1 MIKAGRAILDSV
13 YWKTYLNQSSMLQQG
28 DILNRY
34 EIHSVIGQGGF
45 GVVYK
50 GEHRE
55 LGIEV
60 AIKEYFPSELCVRQ
74 GGTVQ
79 PIRGKFQVPFQEGL
93 ERFLKEAKQ
102 LEKFRD
108 CPNIVT
114 CRDLFRANG
123 TAYTIMEYVQGLPLS
138 TLLERRESRG
148 EPSTEQELLDLI
160 LPLLSGLQTV
170 HDAGVCHRDI
180 KPSNILVRRD
190 DSTPIL
196 IDFGAAKQEISR
208 HTKSLAPYTDGYAAM
223 EQVGDGKIGP
233 WTDIYGL
240 GAVMW
245 RVVAGGNPT
254 FSPLNPT
261 TVQKRAYA
269 IMQGQSDPLPT
280 VAEIGKGRFSTEIL
294 QAIDHCLVVNENK
307 RTQSCAELLSELKP
321 SVGNAEEETD
331 QPSLLGNKEDIPP
344 GPLDVPIQ
352 NEASKADSAK
362 KSDGWMFTIL
372 AVFGIII
379 LLVMAI
385 NLQLE
390 NPNPDLDQTH
400 SAHQSNQD
408 GSSPPLNQTDPL
420 LQPNQDELSPPP
432 NQTDPAPQLNQDDPS
447 IPPNQDV
454 QIPPLNQTSLITQ
467 EEHRLTGH
475 TTRVRSVVF
484 SPDGSRLASS
494 GYDGIIRLWDVDTG
508 IETYRLPVTTDIK
521 MAFSPDGSRLA
532 SSGYDG
538 IIRLWD
544 VDTGKETRRLTEHTS
559 NFTAMAFSPDGSR
572 LATGSADG
580 TIRLWDVDTS
590 VEMHRLTGH
599 TDIVWSVAFSPDGFR
614 LVSGSS
620 DETIRLWDMD
630 TGKETRRLT
639 VGTGHLVSLA
649 LSPDGSQLASA
660 SYDKTIPLWDLDTG
674 KETRRLIG
682 HTGSVYS
689 VAFSPD
695 GSRLVSGSHDQT
707 VRLWDVDTGVE
718 TLSLN
723 GPTSWVN
730 TVAFSPDGRRIAYEG
745 GDGII
750 RLWKIT
756 RLKNLLIPAKAIS
769 VLHAPHT
776 DLQRTV
782 TSVQGP

>member
-1 MIKAGRAILDSV
+1 
-13 YWKTYLNQSSMLQQG
+13 MLQQG
-28 DILNRY
+28 DILSRY

-79 PIRGKFQVPFQEGL
+79 PTIGEFQVPFEEGL

-138 TLLERRESRG
+138 TLLERREASG
-148 EPSTEQELLDLI
+148 EPLTEQELLDLI

-190 DSTPIL
+190 DRTPIL

-223 EQVGDGKIGP
+223 EQIGDGKIGP
-233 WTDIYGL
+233 WTDMYGL
-240 GAVMW
+240 GTVMW
-245 RVVAGGNPT
+245 RMVAGGNPP

-269 IMQGQSDPLPT
+269 MVQGQSDPLPT
-280 VAEIGKGRFSTEIL
+280 ATEIGKGRFSAEIL
-294 QAIDHCLVVNENK
+294 QAIDRCLIIDENQ
-307 RTQSCAELLSELKP
+307 RTQSCRELLGELEP
-321 SVGNAEEETD
+321 SVGNAEGERS
-331 QPSLLGNKEDIPP
+331 QPNSLGNKETLLPEPSVGSIR
-344 GPLDVPIQ
+344 GEVLKV
-352 NEASKADSAK
+352 DSAK
-362 KSDGWMFTIL
+362 KSNGYMLTIL

-379 LLVMAI
+379 LLVVAI

-390 NPNPDLDQTH
+390 IPNPDLGQTH
-400 SAHQSNQD
+400 STHQSNQD
-408 GSSPPLNQTDPL
+408 ESSPPLNQTDPDP
-420 LQPNQDELSPPP
+420 QTNQDEPSPPLD
-432 NQTDPAPQLNQDDPS
+432 QTDPAPQSNQDDPS
-447 IPPNQDV
+447 LPPNQDV
-454 QIPPLNQTSLITQ
+454 QIPPLKQTSLITQ

-475 TTRVRSVVF
+475 TTRVASVVF

-494 GYDGIIRLWDVDTG
+494 GFDGIIRLWDVDTG
-508 IETYRLPVTTDIK
+508 IETYRLPVTTATISFIYV
-521 MAFSPDGSRLA
+521 AFSPDGSRLA
-532 SSGYDG
+532 SGSSIDG

-559 NFTAMAFSPDGSR
+559 NVTAMAFSPDGSQ
-572 LATGSADG
+572 LAAGSGDG
-580 TIRLWDVDTS
+580 TIRLWDVDASEET
-590 VEMHRLTGH
+590 RQLTKLH
-599 TDIVWSVAFSPDGFR
+599 SEIVFFIAFSPDGSQ
-614 LVSGSS
+614 LVSGSR
-620 DETIRLWDMD
+620 DDNTIRLWDMD
-630 TGKETRRLT
+630 TGKETRRFT
-639 VGTGHLVSLA
+639 VDTKRLSSLA
-649 LSPDGSQLASA
+649 LSPDGSQLALGLFN
-660 SYDKTIPLWDLDTG
+660 YDDTTITIPLWDLDTG
-674 KETRRLIG
+674 KETRRLTG
-682 HTGSVYS
+682 HTSSVDAM
-689 VAFSPD
+689 VFSPD

-707 VRLWDVDTGVE
+707 VRLWDVDTGIE
-718 TLSLN
+718 TLRLN
-723 GPTSWVN
+723 GPTRWVN

-750 RLWKIT
+750 RLWKI
-756 RLKNLLIPAKAIS
+756 K
-769 VLHAPHT
+769 
-776 DLQRTV
+776 
-782 TSVQGP
+782 